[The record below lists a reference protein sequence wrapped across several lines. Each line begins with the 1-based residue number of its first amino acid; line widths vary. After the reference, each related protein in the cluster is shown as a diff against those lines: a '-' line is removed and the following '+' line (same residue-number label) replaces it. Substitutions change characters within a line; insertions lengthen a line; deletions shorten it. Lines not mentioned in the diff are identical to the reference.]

1 MFIRFYVISLHA
13 PRGTREKMEIV
24 TKARIDIR
32 QEELQLR
39 GVGFRCCETDNAVVE
54 NCVILE
60 KSCCH
65 STADKTAANEHMGPL
80 IQATIPCSM
89 QIVMREPANPLG
101 VDAERMDRSSRD

>member
-80 IQATIPCSM
+80 IQASIRNGW
-89 QIVMREPANPLG
+89 IAPAG
-101 VDAERMDRSSRD
+101 ISGRSDILPTGLRPPPSV